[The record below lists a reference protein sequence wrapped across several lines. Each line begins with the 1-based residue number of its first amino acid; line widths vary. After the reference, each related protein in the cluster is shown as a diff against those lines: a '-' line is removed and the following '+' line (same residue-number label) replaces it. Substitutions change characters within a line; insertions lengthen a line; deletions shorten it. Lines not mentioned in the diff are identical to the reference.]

1 MIRAVPWF
9 STAILFIAIWL
20 GSLCSPF
27 TSVPSV
33 KVAVLLSPVIVVIFF
48 GIISLSCIMLGV
60 FNFNDCPGE
69 DEKLKQQIE
78 EARKGL
84 RNAGYKF

>member
-1 MIRAVPWF
+1 MIRAAPWL
-9 STAILFIAIWL
+9 STAILLTALWL
-20 GSLCSPF
+20 GALYSPIA
-27 TSVPSV
+27 SVPSIKMV
-33 KVAVLLSPVIVVIFF
+33 VLLSPVIIVIL
-48 GIISLSCIMLGV
+48 GIISLSYIMFGV